1 MDLRA
6 EILKAHSK
14 KQAIKIADY
23 VSDNTNLFKALVNL
37 YLCGPYRITQ
47 RCAWPINICVE
58 RHPKLLSPHLKGILH
73 QLTRLEI
80 HDAAKRNTLRMLQF
94 VSIPKQFHAKVID
107 LCFAFLQS
115 KEEPVAVK
123 VFSMS
128 VLFKVVQDKPE
139 LLRELAI
146 ILEDQLPY
154 SSAGYRSRATKILK
168 ATPTLT
174 LS

>member
-1 MDLRA
+1 MELRA

-14 KQAIKIADY
+14 KQAVKIADY

-37 YLCGPYRITQ
+37 YLNGPYRVTQ
-47 RCAWPINICVE
+47 RSAWPINICVE
-58 RHPKLLSPHLKGILH
+58 RHPALLSPHLKSILH
-73 QLTRLEI
+73 QLTLPEI

-94 VSIPKQFHAKVID
+94 ISIPKRFHGKVID
-107 LCFAFLQS
+107 LCFTFLQGN
-115 KEEPVAVK
+115 EEPVAVK
-123 VFSMS
+123 VFAMS
-128 VLFKVVQDKPE
+128 VLFKIIQDKPE

-168 ATPTLT
+168 AIPTL
-174 LS
+174 S